1 MITVFAYD
9 TFRDGTTRWRRIKNF
24 RVDAP
29 EYLGQTPRSAISD
42 AYDLADDIKKIGKYM
57 GVKIAHGRLIILQE
71 LW

>member
-1 MITVFAYD
+1 MITVYAYD
-9 TFRDGTTRWRRIKNF
+9 TFRDGTTRWRRIKGF
-24 RVDAP
+24 RVDAF

-57 GVKIAHGRLIILQE
+57 GVKIAHGRHIILQE